1 MRVGRIHNIK
11 IGWLSLTLTFILVFA
26 STFPVRCKNRS
37 GRASIFRWT
46 FSTEFSSPPFRT
58 PNKSRMTGFP
68 ASHCASSLS
77 VVCFLG
83 VAHWAGLGWGLVG
96 VWNFVSLNRL
106 HLLRSCVYAL
116 PGLGVDRSHGFGLN
130 AREVFRA
137 ALQLL
142 PSRLLES
149 KVWLLKLFS
158 ATRNTQECN
167 YCWKRIKSQGLS
179 EILPATS
186 DLSSWSKFDQID
198 SISCRDS
205 LMSSSNALK
214 KITKKLLAKKW
225 SATINKLSSYF
236 PLWSLK

>member
-1 MRVGRIHNIK
+1 
-11 IGWLSLTLTFILVFA
+11 
-26 STFPVRCKNRS
+26 
-37 GRASIFRWT
+37 
-46 FSTEFSSPPFRT
+46 
-58 PNKSRMTGFP
+58 MTGFP

-83 VAHWAGLGWGLVG
+83 VAHWAGLGCGLVG

-167 YCWKRIKSQGLS
+167 NCWKRIKSQRVS

-214 KITKKLLAKKW
+214 RITKKSLVKKW
-225 SATINKLSSYF
+225 SVTINKLSSYL
-236 PLWSLK
+236 PLWSL